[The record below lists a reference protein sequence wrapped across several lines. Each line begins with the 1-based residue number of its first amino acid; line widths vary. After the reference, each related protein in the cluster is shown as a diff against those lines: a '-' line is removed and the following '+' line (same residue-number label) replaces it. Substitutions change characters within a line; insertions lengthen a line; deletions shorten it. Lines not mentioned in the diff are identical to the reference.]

1 MIKMRELKKTEIKRG
16 RKGYTDISPALISQ
30 IIYCD

>member
-16 RKGYTDISPALISQ
+16 RKGYTDNLSSPNKSNNLL
-30 IIYCD
+30 